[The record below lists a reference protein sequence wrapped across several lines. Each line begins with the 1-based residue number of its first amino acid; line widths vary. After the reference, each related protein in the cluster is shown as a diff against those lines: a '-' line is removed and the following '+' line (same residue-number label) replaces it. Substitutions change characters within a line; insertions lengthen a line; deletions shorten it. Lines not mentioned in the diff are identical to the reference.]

1 MFEPE
6 SASCRNSFNESPV
19 FQAFSACAK
28 ELRSFLTR
36 RLGCAETA
44 ADLVQDTYI
53 RLATRQDREAHS
65 NPRALVFRIAAN
77 LATDHARHR
86 QVRER
91 VDAGCPDLP
100 GLASSAPQPDA
111 MVLARQEHAL
121 LKKAIA
127 ELPEKRR
134 TVFLLRTSQELSYGQ
149 IAGRLGISVS
159 AVEKHMSKA
168 ILHCRTR
175 MERYR
180 DEHRE

>member
-6 SASCRNSFNESPV
+6 PASGRNSFNESPL
-19 FQAFSACAK
+19 FQVFSACAR

-36 RLGCAETA
+36 RLGCVETA

-53 RLATRQDREAHS
+53 RLATRQESETHS

-77 LATDHARHR
+77 LATDHTRHR
-86 QVRER
+86 RARER
-91 VDAGCPDLP
+91 VDAGCLDFP
-100 GLASSAPQPDA
+100 GPASAVPQPDA
-111 MVLARQEHAL
+111 MVLARQEHDL
-121 LKKAIA
+121 LKRAIA

-149 IAGRLGISVS
+149 IADRLGISVS

-168 ILHCRTR
+168 VRHCRTR

-180 DEHRE
+180 DEHRG